1 MFHNIFNFNFRQQ
14 CEIDNTIET
23 LKEEFII
30 EWKHHV
36 LIKVKLRT
44 LVDFKKSINTI
55 YVK

>member
-1 MFHNIFNFNFRQQ
+1 MFHNIFNFNLRRQ

-30 EWKHHV
+30 EWKHQM

-44 LVDFKKSINTI
+44 LVDFKISINT
-55 YVK
+55 